1 MNWIWYHWLSLRRIK
16 SLTGTWNIIKYL
28 AQFYRASQ
36 FLELFFHFIFTTN
49 NKIDRAGIIYIL
61 YIRKW
66 RLRNVVSF
74 PRPHNTHLMLSLP
87 SQCTV
92 AQCEF
97 VVTNMLLP
105 PGFFLGNIQK
115 LAVSDF
121 SLVFILKNYKSYIL
135 LVKGYQR
142 TKKHTEDKTKA
153 PFSHL
158 QRKPHSLT
166 HVCNRMPWSQAM
178 GVLHFSQPFYEF
190 TYRHMRWVF

>member
-1 MNWIWYHWLSLRRIK
+1 
-16 SLTGTWNIIKYL
+16 
-28 AQFYRASQ
+28 
-36 FLELFFHFIFTTN
+36 
-49 NKIDRAGIIYIL
+49 
-61 YIRKW
+61 
-66 RLRNVVSF
+66 VSF

-166 HVCNRMPWSQAM
+166 CRESPILSPMCVIACHDHKQWEFCIFLSLSMN
-178 GVLHFSQPFYEF
+178 LH
-190 TYRHMRWVF
+190 TGI